1 MKPDPDGVQL
11 LAVPLFHITALWA
24 VSLNSIPQGSKVV
37 MMRKWEASAGLRLI
51 EKEKVTRV
59 TGVPTMMMDMM
70 EHPDWSP
77 QKVKTLRGIAAGGA
91 PVPPS
96 QVSQMRKKAK
106 KIESAQGYGLT
117 ETMGLGTVNT
127 GVDYLR
133 RPTSCGRPAPLV
145 IEVAIID
152 PETKK
157 KVPDGQRGE
166 VCLRQRNTHCARL
179 RRCRVARRDPRQE
192 FDQRNRFVA
201 HHAPGGAV
209 AVMDRARHRAL
220 RRGKMVEQAE
230 KEGQVGGLDPPF
242 VHRQDEAPAR
252 GFDQPVG
259 VRDPFGDALGRDEF
273 ADIVMRDES
282 RKFLGPEMG
291 IDGHASRSAGAA
303 V

>member
-1 MKPDPDGVQL
+1 VKPDPDGVQL

-37 MMRKWEASAGLRLI
+37 MMRKWEAGAGLRLI

-166 VCLRQRNTHCARL
+166 VCLRGPTIMKGYNNLPKKTAEAIDADGFFHSGDIGKMEARAQHHQQHHIQHL
-179 RRCRVARRDPRQE
+179 SPSSARMLPPRPALSP
-192 FDQRNRFVA
+192 R
-201 HHAPGGAV
+201 AV
-209 AVMDRARHRAL
+209 ACRAGSSTSSTA
-220 RRGKMVEQAE
+220 
-230 KEGQVGGLDPPF
+230 
-242 VHRQDEAPAR
+242 
-252 GFDQPVG
+252 
-259 VRDPFGDALGRDEF
+259 
-273 ADIVMRDES
+273 
-282 RKFLGPEMG
+282 
-291 IDGHASRSAGAA
+291 
-303 V
+303 